1 MTHAAPHN
9 RGPDEMQIS
18 PHMYDEV
25 VMHEN
30 SKRDHGLQRCEGST
44 ELPSNRI
51 DGMQ

>member
-30 SKRDHGLQRCEGST
+30 SKRDHGLQRCEGSA